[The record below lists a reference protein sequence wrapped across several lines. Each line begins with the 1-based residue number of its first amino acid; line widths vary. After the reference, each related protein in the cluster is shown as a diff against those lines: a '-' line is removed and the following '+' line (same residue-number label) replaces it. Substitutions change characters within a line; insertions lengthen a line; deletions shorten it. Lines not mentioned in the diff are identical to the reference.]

1 MMGGVSL
8 GQIVTLTGLESY
20 QIQNWVRRGYL
31 APPENKRYTLRQ
43 LCRILNIN
51 LMKNTLTMESIC
63 SLLSFVNGRLDDE
76 RDDLIDDTELYF
88 LFLKCARKIAEGTR
102 LETVREEI
110 RNMPVPKLLGSNPDA
125 AQRIRNVLEI
135 MVTAWR
141 ATVLRQQAEAMLEEI
156 NKENVS

>member
-1 MMGGVSL
+1 M
-8 GQIVTLTGLESY
+8 
-20 QIQNWVRRGYL
+20 
-31 APPENKRYTLRQ
+31 
-43 LCRILNIN
+43 
-51 LMKNTLTMESIC
+51 
-63 SLLSFVNGRLDDE
+63 
-76 RDDLIDDTELYF
+76 
-88 LFLKCARKIAEGTR
+88 KCARKIAEGTR